1 MILKLLIIR
10 NLTVSGNL
18 TVTGLTTTTAN
29 TGNIGIGGSILSDV
43 TVVGNARVVGVLTV
57 GSGSVTI
64 DPGDNSIS
72 GVGTI
77 SITGGGSI
85 TGVSILGITSAYFE
99 IPSTSIFPKKS
110 CHQWR
115 PQNQTQRRAFG
126 VTVNGSN
133 YATDR
138 FYVQANTAAHVVGM
152 GSTGNG
158 LPTRKLQ
165 HYLRLEN
172 VTAQSATNTY
182 AQIRYSVDSIDLAN
196 SGWDMQDPESKL
208 IMSWY
213 SRSSIDLTELSFTF
227 RSTKR
232 I

>member
-1 MILKLLIIR
+1 MILWILIIGKSDCIRKHSHRTYNNHCKHRKYR
-10 NLTVSGNL
+10 NRWIYPG
-18 TVTGLTTTTAN
+18 
-29 TGNIGIGGSILSDV
+29 DV

-85 TGVSILGITSAYFE
+85 TGVSTLGITSAYFE
-99 IPSTSIFPKKS
+99 IPTAPVSFPRNLVINGDHRI
-110 CHQWR
+110 C
-115 PQNQTQRRAFG
+115 QRQAFG

-152 GSTGNG
+152 GSQEMDF
-158 LPTRKLQ
+158 PQ
-165 HYLRLEN
+165 E
-172 VTAQSATNTY
+172 S
-182 AQIRYSVDSIDLAN
+182 YSI
-196 SGWDMQDPESKL
+196 
-208 IMSWY
+208 I
-213 SRSSIDLTELSFTF
+213 
-227 RSTKR
+227 
-232 I
+232 